1 MALQI
6 ARILDNNQIRWCVH
20 HGAEVRGQLEPI
32 AGDWATTGDFLTQGG
47 PAAAL
52 RALELT
58 RTPAGNVDASS
69 LTLAEL
75 SSEVRLLS
83 PVTRDGDFICQGLNY
98 ASHLRE
104 LGMDPSKA
112 TENILFHKA
121 SSSLCGA
128 EDDVVRP
135 RHVRALDYE
144 LELGLVVGA
153 SITGPIDVTPEN
165 LHEIVAGFVMLND
178 ISARDVQ
185 LAAEQ
190 FCKGKSYRT
199 FGPAGPFLVLPSTEE
214 LNRWGELILTLSVN
228 GEVRQRS
235 PASDM
240 IHQPVETLRELSEVR
255 DLSPGDLIATGTPAG
270 VALQSPGR
278 LKTKIA
284 MLLSP
289 TKRAQLIAR
298 TAERDPRYL
307 KPGDE
312 IVATIA
318 TADGAIDLGEQ
329 RNKVIDAAGRS

>member
-6 ARILDNNQIRWCVH
+6 ARVLENDQVRWCLH
-20 HGAEVRGQLEPI
+20 HGAEAPGQLTTI
-32 AGDWATTGDFLTQGG
+32 DGDWMTTGEFLTQGG
-47 PAAAL
+47 PAAAE
-52 RALELT
+52 RALELKK
-58 RTPAGNVDASS
+58 DAPS
-69 LTLAEL
+69 LTRADA
-75 SSEVRLLS
+75 RLLS
-83 PVTRDGDFICQGLNY
+83 PVTPDGDFICQGLNY

-128 EDDVVRP
+128 LDDVVRP
-135 RHVRALDYE
+135 SRVRALDYE

-153 SITGPIDVTPEN
+153 EVTGPVEVTSEN
-165 LHEIVAGFVMLND
+165 LHQFVAGLVMVND

-199 FGPAGPFLVLPSTEE
+199 FGPTGPFLVLPTRKEWS
-214 LNRWGELILTLSVN
+214 RWGELILTLSVN
-228 GEVRQRS
+228 GELRQQA

-240 IHQPVETLRELSEVR
+240 IHQPADTIRELSEVR
-255 DLSPGDLIATGTPAG
+255 DLRPGDLIATGTPAG
-270 VALQSPGR
+270 VALQSPGKVKA
-278 LKTKIA
+278 LIA
-284 MLLSP
+284 RLLSP
-289 TKRAQLIAR
+289 GRRAQIVTRL
-298 TAERDPRYL
+298 AEHDPRYL

-329 RNKVIDAAGRS
+329 RNRVVDAARAPGAT